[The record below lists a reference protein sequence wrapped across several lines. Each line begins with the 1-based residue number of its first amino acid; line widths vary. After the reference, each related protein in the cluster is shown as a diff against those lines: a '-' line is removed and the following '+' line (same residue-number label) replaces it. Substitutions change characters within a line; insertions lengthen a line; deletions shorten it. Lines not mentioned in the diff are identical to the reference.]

1 MVRLT
6 SAGVAVVLAIGTT
19 AAAQQADETQV
30 RARQRI
36 AMMEGTLES
45 AVKIGADNL
54 LRQIKAVAPD
64 PPMLTGFP
72 EVHGFRLDGY
82 GIFFDVGVPMLRLP
96 VTWPLRYMINTDNRD
111 LEVLAAELKQ
121 LIAQM
126 DVRYQPQFAQAVRR
140 LETRAQAQSPVAL
153 RSPSGAVPAS
163 QVAVAPAN
171 VDSRVLENPAE
182 GYTREVKAALIDAM
196 IEHSGPLGLGPEEWL
211 TVAARDNVP
220 RDPLIPGDATDFS
233 TIIFRL
239 KGSDLAAFRGGRVT
253 LEEARQKVE
262 VREY

>member
-1 MVRLT
+1 MVRITTFGIAVLL
-6 SAGVAVVLAIGTT
+6 AGTAVM
-19 AAAQQADETQV
+19 AQQVDDAQV

-54 LRQIKAVAPD
+54 LRQVKAVAPD

-96 VTWPLRYMINTDNRD
+96 VTWPLRYMINSDNRD
-111 LEVLAAELKQ
+111 LEILAAELKT
-121 LIAQM
+121 LVAQIN
-126 DVRYQPQFAQAVRR
+126 DVRYQPQLAQVVRR
-140 LETRAQAQSPVAL
+140 LETRAQAQGAITL
-153 RSPSGAVPAS
+153 RGPTGAVTAS
-163 QVAVAPAN
+163 QVEVAPPN
-171 VDSRVLENPAE
+171 VDSKVLENPAE

-196 IEHSGPLGLGPEEWL
+196 IEHSGPLGLAPEEWL

-233 TIIFRL
+233 TIIIRVRA
-239 KGSDLAAFRGGRVT
+239 SDLAAFRAGRMT